1 MRELAATDVHV
12 VCMVPCLDGHSVSK
26 RKWQL
31 QRSPALTNILAQVS
45 RGLSYL
51 IIGCTMSYGAT
62 ESVDHGSA
70 EGDGERGEGGSGACC
85 FVFSGEDDEDVGLG
99 VVVFRFFA
107 DLVVFVECLL
117 SFCMRVCFFL
127 FFFFFFLSVCWCASW
142 VEASAFLLD
151 DGSGSALSFL
161 RNASRS
167 VDCQELTS
175 SMLSGVTADMSNLRS
190 TRQFNL
196 DVKWL
201 RLRVM
206 RNSASCKAKNS
217 MQHQSGCNARHG
229 QLLLCS

>member
-1 MRELAATDVHV
+1 M
-12 VCMVPCLDGHSVSK
+12 
-26 RKWQL
+26 
-31 QRSPALTNILAQVS
+31 
-45 RGLSYL
+45 
-51 IIGCTMSYGAT
+51 
-62 ESVDHGSA
+62 
-70 EGDGERGEGGSGACC
+70 
-85 FVFSGEDDEDVGLG
+85 
-99 VVVFRFFA
+99 
-107 DLVVFVECLL
+107 
-117 SFCMRVCFFL
+117 
-127 FFFFFFLSVCWCASW
+127 
-142 VEASAFLLD
+142 FLLD

-167 VDCQELTS
+167 VDAQELTS